1 MSKVLRAHGTI
12 FLLMRDDETQEEA
25 EDRLFQILDAEDIDG
40 TVFSEV
46 EVLTSDSRH
55 EGKNIMDV

>member
-46 EVLTSDSRH
+46 EVLESESSH
-55 EGKNIMDV
+55 E